1 METTKMQV
9 QDINAKM
16 MNTQDTNVE
25 KKTIV
30 NSGARIMIAAPQ
42 SGSGKTLITCA
53 LLQALKNHGYRL
65 ESFKCGP
72 DYIDPMFHKIVLGI
86 SSRNLDPF
94 FTEDSVTRMLLAKK
108 QDSRDLAV
116 IEGVMGLYD
125 GLGGIREEASSYA
138 LAKTTNTPILLTV
151 NARGMGRSLL
161 ALLSGFLQYDTA
173 HLIKGV
179 ILNQTPA
186 SFAAVLAKEIKS
198 AFGIPVVASFPVRE
212 DVRIESRHLGLVMP
226 SELADIQGR
235 LETAAAVLCENANLE
250 QILEI
255 AQSAPKLDAPK
266 LDVPKLNVPQ
276 LDTPQLGA
284 FKLDA
289 QKLEYDESS
298 SIQQKITASVS
309 TCDIH
314 PTVRIG
320 VAEDEAFCFYY
331 EDNLE
336 LLQSLGAELV
346 FFSPLH
352 DTALPPDL
360 DGIILGGGY
369 PELHLKELAQNES
382 MRNAIKSAI
391 EAKMPSLA
399 ECGGFMYLHDTI
411 CDRDGTPYPMAGV
424 IHAGCSRKDRL
435 VRFGYLTLTS
445 HTDSFLQADE
455 TIRGHEFHYY
465 DSDDNGACAIAQKPV
480 GKRSWE
486 CVHAGPDHWWGFAHL
501 AYYANPTF
509 AKNFIEACRNYK
521 LAK

>member
-16 MNTQDTNVE
+16 INTQDTNVE

-72 DYIDPMFHKIVLGI
+72 DYIDPMFHKTVLGI

-116 IEGVMGLYD
+116 IEGVMGLFD

-138 LAKTTNTPILLTV
+138 LAKATNTPILLTV

-179 ILNQTPA
+179 ILNQTPV
-186 SFAAVLAKEIKS
+186 SFASVLAKEIES
-198 AFGIPVVASFPVRE
+198 AFGLPVVASFPVRE

-255 AQSAPKLDAPK
+255 AQSAPKLD
-266 LDVPKLNVPQ
+266 
-276 LDTPQLGA
+276 
-284 FKLDA
+284 
-289 QKLEYDESS
+289 YDESS
-298 SIQQKITASVS
+298 SIQQRITASTS
-309 TCDIH
+309 NIH

-352 DTALPPDL
+352 DTVLPPDL

-382 MRNAIKSAI
+382 MRAAMKSAI

-399 ECGGFMYLHDTI
+399 ECGGFMYLHDMI
-411 CDRDGTPYPMAGV
+411 YDRDGTPYPMVGV

-445 HTDSFLQADE
+445 HTDSFLQVGE

>member
-1 METTKMQV
+1 MRIQNIAV
-9 QDINAKM
+9 HDR
-16 MNTQDTNVE
+16 NTSDTNTE
-25 KKTIV
+25 KKTII

-53 LLQALKNHGYRL
+53 LLQALKNLGYRL

-72 DYIDPMFHKIVLGI
+72 DYIDPMFHKTVLGI

-94 FTEDSVTRMLLAKK
+94 FTEDSVTRMLLAKR
-108 QDSRDLAV
+108 QESRDLAV

-138 LAKTTNTPILLTV
+138 LAKATNTPILLTV

-179 ILNQTPA
+179 ILNQTSA
-186 SFAAVLAKEIKS
+186 SFAAVLAKEIEK
-198 AFGIPVVASFPVRE
+198 AFAIPVVASFPVRE

-226 SELADIQGR
+226 SELEDIQSR
-235 LETAAAVLCENANLE
+235 LQTAAQVFCENANLK

-255 AQSAPKLDAPK
+255 AQSAPKLTC
-266 LDVPKLNVPQ
+266 DVQ
-276 LDTPQLGA
+276 G
-284 FKLDA
+284 
-289 QKLEYDESS
+289 
-298 SIQQKITASVS
+298 SILPHITADAAVVW
-309 TCDIH
+309 
-314 PTVRIG
+314 PPVRIG

-346 FFSPLH
+346 FFSLLH
-352 DTALPPDL
+352 DTTLPPNL
-360 DGIILGGGY
+360 DGILIGGGY

-382 MRNAIKSAI
+382 MRNSIRMAIQNGL
-391 EAKMPSLA
+391 PSLA

-411 CDRDGTPYPMAGV
+411 CDCDKTPYPMVGV
-424 IHAGCSRKDRL
+424 IHAACSKKEKL

-445 HTDSFLQADE
+445 QTDSFLQAGE
-455 TIRGHEFHYY
+455 AIRGHEFHYY
-465 DSDDNGACAIAQKPV
+465 DSEDNGACALAQKPV
-480 GKRSWE
+480 GKRSWA
-486 CVHAGPDHWWGFAHL
+486 CVHADKTHWWGFAHL
-501 AYYANPTF
+501 AYYANPVF
-509 AKNFIEACRNYK
+509 AQKFVKACYDYQQTRSKN
-521 LAK
+521 